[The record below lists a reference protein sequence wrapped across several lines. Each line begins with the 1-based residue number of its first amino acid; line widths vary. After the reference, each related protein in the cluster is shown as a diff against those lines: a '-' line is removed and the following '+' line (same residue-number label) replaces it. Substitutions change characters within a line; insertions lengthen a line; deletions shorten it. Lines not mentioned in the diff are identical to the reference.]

1 MAELRPEL
9 LASDV
14 ADTPAWL
21 RRVVDA
27 HEDIGPLALEARG
40 FEERLMGSSRYA
52 ALNAAAYLRSLGRDA
67 HAENASTGSPQP
79 AEPGLLVVAVSAGG
93 GSRETIAAARRHR
106 GTSTVLGVTNRP
118 DAALAAE
125 VDTCLELHAGE
136 ERSGVACRSSTNTL
150 ALLLLLCGIDAARV
164 RAGADASAAVIDTTD
179 EWLGPAA
186 DLVGRPAIHVLA
198 PAERIGSAEQ
208 SALMSRRRRS
218 DASRRGTR
226 SGAARARIEIV
237 TGSCATAGTIAL
249 HHTMPSLPGARS
261 TVAHGRTCGCSIG
274 PISVRPSRS
283 SASRIHS
290 CVAVS
295 HSGSV
300 HFRSSPASTRC
311 SVPRVPE
318 PALVTVTRNGLAE
331 STHRVHGLSKSRP
344 KELFG
349 NPKWKPA
356 SRSGVAPA
364 GRLSR

>member
-21 RRVVDA
+21 HRVVDA
-27 HEDIGPLALEARG
+27 HEDIDPLALEARRVLFIG
-40 FEERLMGSSRYA
+40 MGSSRYA

-67 HAENASTGSPQP
+67 HAEHASTGSPQP

-179 EWLGPAA
+179 VWLGPAA

-208 SALMSRRRRS
+208 SALMLR
-218 DASRRGTR
+218 
-226 SGAARARIEIV
+226 E
-237 TGSCATAGTIAL
+237 
-249 HHTMPSLPGARS
+249 
-261 TVAHGRTCGCSIG
+261 
-274 PISVRPSRS
+274 
-283 SASRIHS
+283 
-290 CVAVS
+290 
-295 HSGSV
+295 
-300 HFRSSPASTRC
+300 
-311 SVPRVPE
+311 VPRVRADACE
-318 PALVTVTRNGLAE
+318 TGDWSHVDVY
-331 STHRVHGLSKSRP
+331 LSKLPGLGIVLLRGHLLYDVHP
-344 KELFG
+344 VVLEGHVEDRLRVG
-349 NPKWKPA
+349 
-356 SRSGVAPA
+356 GVLDDVLEVL
-364 GRLSR
+364 RLAQ

>member
-1 MAELRPEL
+1 VAELRPEL

-21 RRVVDA
+21 HRVVDA
-27 HEDIGPLALEARG
+27 HEDIDPLALKARRVLFIG
-40 FEERLMGSSRYA
+40 MGSSRYA

-67 HAENASTGSPQP
+67 HAEHASTGSPQP

-136 ERSGVACRSSTNTL
+136 ERSRVACRSSTNTL

-179 EWLGPAA
+179 GWLGPAA

-208 SALMSRRRRS
+208 SALMLR
-218 DASRRGTR
+218 
-226 SGAARARIEIV
+226 E
-237 TGSCATAGTIAL
+237 
-249 HHTMPSLPGARS
+249 
-261 TVAHGRTCGCSIG
+261 
-274 PISVRPSRS
+274 
-283 SASRIHS
+283 
-290 CVAVS
+290 
-295 HSGSV
+295 
-300 HFRSSPASTRC
+300 
-311 SVPRVPE
+311 VPRVRADACETGDWSHVDVYLSKLPGLGIVLLRGSAWE
-318 PALVTVTRNGLAE
+318 AEVLDWATARGCPVATVGGPLPGGALDIPVPGGDDPVVRMLAE
-331 STHRVHGLSKSRP
+331 VRVCELLAAELHAHHGD
-344 KELFG
+344 
-349 NPKWKPA
+349 
-356 SRSGVAPA
+356 
-364 GRLSR
+364 RLST

>member
-14 ADTPAWL
+14 ADTPACL
-21 RRVVDA
+21 HRVVDA
-27 HEDIGPLALEARG
+27 HEDIDPLALEATRVLFIG
-40 FEERLMGSSRYA
+40 MGSSRYA

-67 HAENASTGSPQP
+67 HAEHASTGSPQP

-164 RAGADASAAVIDTTD
+164 RAGADSSAAVIDTTD
-179 EWLGPAA
+179 GWLGPAA

-208 SALMSRRRRS
+208 SALMLR
-218 DASRRGTR
+218 
-226 SGAARARIEIV
+226 E
-237 TGSCATAGTIAL
+237 
-249 HHTMPSLPGARS
+249 
-261 TVAHGRTCGCSIG
+261 
-274 PISVRPSRS
+274 
-283 SASRIHS
+283 
-290 CVAVS
+290 
-295 HSGSV
+295 
-300 HFRSSPASTRC
+300 
-311 SVPRVPE
+311 VPRVRADACETGDWSHVDVYLSKLPGLGIVLLRGSAWE
-318 PALVTVTRNGLAE
+318 AEVLDWATARGCPVATVGGPLPGGALDIPVPGGDDPVVRMLAE
-331 STHRVHGLSKSRP
+331 VRVCELLAAELYARHGD
-344 KELFG
+344 
-349 NPKWKPA
+349 
-356 SRSGVAPA
+356 
-364 GRLSR
+364 RLST

>member
-14 ADTPAWL
+14 ADTPACL
-21 RRVVDA
+21 HRVVDA
-27 HEDIGPLALEARG
+27 HEDIDPLALEATRVLFIG
-40 FEERLMGSSRYA
+40 MGSSRYA

-67 HAENASTGSPQP
+67 HAEHASTGSPQP

-164 RAGADASAAVIDTTD
+164 RAGADASGAVIDTTD
-179 EWLGPAA
+179 GWLGPAA

-208 SALMSRRRRS
+208 SALMLR
-218 DASRRGTR
+218 
-226 SGAARARIEIV
+226 E
-237 TGSCATAGTIAL
+237 
-249 HHTMPSLPGARS
+249 
-261 TVAHGRTCGCSIG
+261 
-274 PISVRPSRS
+274 
-283 SASRIHS
+283 
-290 CVAVS
+290 
-295 HSGSV
+295 
-300 HFRSSPASTRC
+300 
-311 SVPRVPE
+311 VPRVRADACETGDWSHVDVYLSKLPGLGIVLLRGSAWE
-318 PALVTVTRNGLAE
+318 AEVLDWATARGCPVATVGGPLPGGALDIPVPGGDDPVVRMLAE
-331 STHRVHGLSKSRP
+331 VRVCELLAAELYARHGD
-344 KELFG
+344 
-349 NPKWKPA
+349 
-356 SRSGVAPA
+356 
-364 GRLSR
+364 RLST

>member
-21 RRVVDA
+21 HRVVDA
-27 HEDIGPLALEARG
+27 HGDIDPLALEARRVLFIG
-40 FEERLMGSSRYA
+40 MGSSRYA

-67 HAENASTGSPQP
+67 HAEHASTGSPQP

-164 RAGADASAAVIDTTD
+164 RAGADASGAVIDTTD
-179 EWLGPAA
+179 GWLGPAA

-208 SALMSRRRRS
+208 SALMLR
-218 DASRRGTR
+218 
-226 SGAARARIEIV
+226 E
-237 TGSCATAGTIAL
+237 
-249 HHTMPSLPGARS
+249 
-261 TVAHGRTCGCSIG
+261 
-274 PISVRPSRS
+274 
-283 SASRIHS
+283 
-290 CVAVS
+290 
-295 HSGSV
+295 
-300 HFRSSPASTRC
+300 
-311 SVPRVPE
+311 VPRVRADACETGDWSHVDVYLSKLPGLGIVLLRGSAWE
-318 PALVTVTRNGLAE
+318 AEVLDWATARGCPVATVGGPLPGGALDIPVPGGDDPVVRMLAE
-331 STHRVHGLSKSRP
+331 VRVCELLAAELYARHGD
-344 KELFG
+344 
-349 NPKWKPA
+349 
-356 SRSGVAPA
+356 
-364 GRLSR
+364 RLST

>member
-1 MAELRPEL
+1 VAELRPEL

-21 RRVVDA
+21 HRVVDA
-27 HEDIGPLALEARG
+27 HEDIDALALEARRVLFIG
-40 FEERLMGSSRYA
+40 MGSSRYA

-67 HAENASTGSPQP
+67 HAEHASTGSPQP

-164 RAGADASAAVIDTTD
+164 RAGADASGAVIDTTD
-179 EWLGPAA
+179 GWLGPAA

-208 SALMSRRRRS
+208 SALMLR
-218 DASRRGTR
+218 
-226 SGAARARIEIV
+226 E
-237 TGSCATAGTIAL
+237 
-249 HHTMPSLPGARS
+249 
-261 TVAHGRTCGCSIG
+261 
-274 PISVRPSRS
+274 
-283 SASRIHS
+283 
-290 CVAVS
+290 
-295 HSGSV
+295 
-300 HFRSSPASTRC
+300 
-311 SVPRVPE
+311 VPRVRADACETGDWSHVDVYLSKLPGLGIVLLRGSAWE
-318 PALVTVTRNGLAE
+318 AEVLDWATARGCPVATVGGPLPGGALDIPVPGGDDPVVRMLAE
-331 STHRVHGLSKSRP
+331 VRVCELLAAELYARHGD
-344 KELFG
+344 
-349 NPKWKPA
+349 
-356 SRSGVAPA
+356 
-364 GRLSR
+364 RLST